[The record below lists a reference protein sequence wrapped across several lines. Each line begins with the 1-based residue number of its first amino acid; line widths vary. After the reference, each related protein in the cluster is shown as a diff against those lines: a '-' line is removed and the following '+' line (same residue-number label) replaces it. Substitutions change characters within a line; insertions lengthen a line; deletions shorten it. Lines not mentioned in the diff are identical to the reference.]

1 MLRAEHRTNATSGRL
16 ETVPGVGPLL
26 ASAITATVADAR
38 CFKSGRH
45 FAAWLGLTPRIH
57 GTGGKVTLGPITKQG
72 DRYLRRLLV
81 LGATAVLG
89 HVRRRPGKHPWLT
102 QLLGRLAFKQV
113 ATALANKIA
122 RIVWALLV
130 RGGTYVAGH
139 RPAIGATPA

>member
-1 MLRAEHRTNATSGRL
+1 MLRAEHRTNATSRRL

-45 FAAWLGLTPRIH
+45 FAAWLGRTPRIH

-81 LGATAVLG
+81 LGATAV
-89 HVRRRPGKHPWLT
+89 
-102 QLLGRLAFKQV
+102 LGRLAFKQV